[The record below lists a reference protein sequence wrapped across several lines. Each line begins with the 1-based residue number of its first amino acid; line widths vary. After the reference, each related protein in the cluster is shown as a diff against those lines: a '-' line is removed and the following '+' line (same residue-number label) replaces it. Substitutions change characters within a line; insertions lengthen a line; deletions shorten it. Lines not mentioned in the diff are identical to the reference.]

1 MLIRRGGRAINP
13 LRLAFGEHR
22 CLIRDVHT
30 AVGDPRRRGVTD
42 ETLNHRSWS
51 RRTSPRY
58 RRVGRC
64 LHSGSPVTAQPAT
77 PYKSELAAKLD
88 TLEDPRL
95 STDVRADII
104 SGEGPAPRT
113 ALNPRGFGP
122 EITVTNNVTGVT
134 ADGLDRLVATGT
146 IKYDFPNG
154 TVVETENPRE
164 VPFVRESD
172 GQWRVDRAYLC
183 ATVAMMEE
191 FGRQKG
197 HDVKPDPGCV

>member
-1 MLIRRGGRAINP
+1 MKRSTIAAGLGA
-13 LRLAFGEHR
+13 LVLA
-22 CLIRDVHT
+22 VVT
-30 AVGDPRRRGVTD
+30 SVGTYIVV
-42 ETLNHRSWS
+42 HRSPPS
-51 RRTSPRY
+51 QLPPLPT
-58 RRVGRC
+58 
-64 LHSGSPVTAQPAT
+64 T
-77 PYKSELAAKLD
+77 SELAAKLD

-95 STDVRADII
+95 STDVRADTI
-104 SGEGPAPRT
+104 SGEGPAPRP
-113 ALNPRGFGP
+113 ALDPRGFGP
-122 EITVTNNVTGVT
+122 EITVTNNVTEVT

-183 ATVAMMEE
+183 ATVAMFEE
-191 FGRQKG
+191 LGRQKG